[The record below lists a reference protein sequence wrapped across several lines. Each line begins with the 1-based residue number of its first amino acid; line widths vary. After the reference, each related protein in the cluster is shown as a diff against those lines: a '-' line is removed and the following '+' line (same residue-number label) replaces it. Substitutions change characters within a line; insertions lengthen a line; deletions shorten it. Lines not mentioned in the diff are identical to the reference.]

1 MVHHGKKHLLVIEAH
16 CSQFV
21 IPLKKALADSG
32 LWSFESFDLRS
43 VRALHEDCACPHH
56 NTSECTCELVILLV
70 YSSFGSPVHL
80 MLDGRD
86 GATFVYLIDEFE
98 NSQRSAF
105 IETVQNAIQA
115 AVLLV

>member
-1 MVHHGKKHLLVIEAH
+1 MVQNGKKPLLVIEAH

-21 IPLKKALADSG
+21 TPLKKALEDAS

-43 VRALHEDCACPHH
+43 ARAMHADCACPHH
-56 NTSECTCELVILLV
+56 NTSECSCELVILLV
-70 YSSFGSPVHL
+70 YPSSGSPVHL

-86 GATFVYLIDEFE
+86 GVTFVYLIDEFE

-115 AVLLV
+115 AILMV